1 MGEGL
6 WAMSFES
13 RPSRHSY
20 VSEKVGLH
28 FFCAMTSKPLNR
40 LILNIIDIF
49 FMMPR
54 CILSILFAELLLK
67 RCTNQTL
74 FNMAT
79 TLNRLTDWAEIFRI
93 NSLQHLNALSFTFFR
108 WCKVLTL
115 LSHIYHYIISIY
127 KAIGCQWLVCLF
139 AFWSLT
145 PPKQQTPIRWNFE
158 TWFRLGCR
166 GFQAKKTS
174 GFVEPLVGK

>member
-79 TLNRLTDWAEIFRI
+79 TLNRLT
-93 NSLQHLNALSFTFFR
+93 N
-108 WCKVLTL
+108 
-115 LSHIYHYIISIY
+115 
-127 KAIGCQWLVCLF
+127 
-139 AFWSLT
+139 
-145 PPKQQTPIRWNFE
+145 
-158 TWFRLGCR
+158 
-166 GFQAKKTS
+166 
-174 GFVEPLVGK
+174 